1 MGLTEQLGRIVFLLA
16 QGTYKGRESRSATYL
31 VAVEV
36 GMALKGNLRDFSVT
50 QLLNLINL
58 ARKTGTLAIDTRET
72 QARLCFKEGKL
83 IYAMTD
89 GQDDHLAA
97 MLQRAGKITEEQAH
111 AIQTRADVKSDKELG
126 LLLMNAGYVSK
137 DDIVK
142 SVRTHILNNVY
153 SLFTWSEGTFRF
165 ESNVLPFEDRI
176 TIPIGLESVIME
188 GSRRLKEWE
197 RLQEELPDLHHALRF
212 ADRPEARLRDI
223 SLSVEEWR
231 VVSFINPRNTIR
243 QIAQYNN
250 MSDFQI
256 RKIAYALL
264 QAGLVEVVHPE
275 GVVARPAATGVP
287 GKGPVAMRAPAVK
300 RGVVE
305 KLIGFFQ
312 QK

>member
-1 MGLTEQLGRIVFLLA
+1 MSLAEQLGRTVFLLA
-16 QGTYKGRESRSATYL
+16 QGTYKAREFRSATYL

-97 MLQRAGKITEEQAH
+97 MLQRAGKITAEQAH

-197 RLQEELPDLHHALRF
+197 RLQEELPDLNHALRF

-256 RKIAYALL
+256 RKIVYGLL
-264 QAGLVEVVHPE
+264 QAGLVELVWPE
-275 GVVARPAATGVP
+275 GTAVPAPSATP
-287 GKGPVAMRAPAVK
+287 GQTPVAMHRPAVK

-305 KLIGFFQ
+305 RLIAFFQ
-312 QK
+312 RS